1 MKLHHILNLIHSLI
15 YYCDLHERH
24 LIPLEL
30 VGVWLCSLLKRD
42 EESVFPHF
50 FFFFWLK
57 TQIHPLAFYLLL
69 VCLWNL
75 LVSRGMLGKRAIVIY
90 KPILTR
96 KCCYSC
102 SHIGQSICA
111 TTEQ

>member
-50 FFFFWLK
+50 FFFF
-57 TQIHPLAFYLLL
+57 LAEDTNPSPCILFTFSLFVEFVSFQGNARQESNSHLQAYSHKEVLLQL
-69 VCLWNL
+69 
-75 LVSRGMLGKRAIVIY
+75 
-90 KPILTR
+90 
-96 KCCYSC
+96 
-102 SHIGQSICA
+102 
-111 TTEQ
+111 